1 MRRNNREKILK
12 TARKLLPRYGY
23 NGISIRAIAKS
34 AKLTTGAIYF
44 HFKNKKEIYR
54 TICNEAVDLLISKFK
69 AGIAGRK
76 TVNQKLIS
84 IYDSY
89 LEYYENHR
97 DYYNI
102 IMEYKADYSKKPDD
116 EYIKKILELIQ
127 ITSETFEMGIAQGA
141 FRKINPVLLSLFLAA
156 ITEGMIQY
164 KKMGVFDALEIRD
177 ADFRK
182 FMADAVG
189 RGIENMSSSAN
200 RDAGNV

>member
-1 MRRNNREKILK
+1 MRRNNREKILQ

-23 NGISIRAIAKS
+23 NGISIRDIARS

-54 TICNEAVDLLISKFK
+54 TICNEAIDLLLEKFK
-69 AGIAGRK
+69 EGIEKRK

-89 LEYYENHR
+89 LEFYEKHR

-102 IMEYKADYSKKPDD
+102 IMEYRADYSGEGDGEIARKF
-116 EYIKKILELIQ
+116 LELAG
-127 ITSETFEMGIAQGA
+127 ITAETFSIGITQGT
-141 FRKINPVLLSLFLAA
+141 FRNINPVLLSLFLAA

-164 KKMGVFDALEIRD
+164 KKLGLFEALGVKDK
-177 ADFRK
+177 DFRK
-182 FMADAVG
+182 FMADVVG
-189 RGIENMSSSAN
+189 RGIENPN
-200 RDAGNV
+200 